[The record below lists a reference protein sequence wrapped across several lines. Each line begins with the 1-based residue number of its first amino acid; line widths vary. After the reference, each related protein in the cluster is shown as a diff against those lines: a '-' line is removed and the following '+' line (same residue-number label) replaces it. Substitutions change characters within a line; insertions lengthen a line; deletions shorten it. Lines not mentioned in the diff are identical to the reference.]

1 MGSSPA
7 GRISRTVRRGGIPT
21 TGGRDVACRHSP
33 RMKEVFQVIE
43 MMKREGVIKD
53 YAVTGAIGAI
63 FYVEPFNTADIDFLV
78 NLPSSD
84 SLLISLEPIH
94 SWLRSRG
101 YEIDSGG
108 SFVVEGWPIQYVPVG
123 SELAAEALREA
134 HYLPFEPG
142 VSVRVVKA
150 EYLAAEA
157 VRIGRPKDIQRVSML
172 ILVDDF
178 DADLFAD
185 IAKRFSL
192 EDKWKKIEPHIRV

>member
-1 MGSSPA
+1 
-7 GRISRTVRRGGIPT
+7 
-21 TGGRDVACRHSP
+21 
-33 RMKEVFQVIE
+33 MKEVFQLIE

-63 FYVEPFNTADIDFLV
+63 FYVEAFNTADIDFLI
-78 NLPSSD
+78 NLPISD
-84 SLLISLEPIH
+84 SLLVSLEPIH

-101 YEIDSGG
+101 YEVDSGG
-108 SFVVEGWPIQYVPVG
+108 SFVVEGWPIQFVPVG
-123 SELAAEALREA
+123 SELTAEALREA

-142 VSVRVVKA
+142 VGVRVVKA

-172 ILVDDF
+172 ILADDF
-178 DADLFAD
+178 DADLFVD

-192 EDKWKKIEPHIRV
+192 EDKWKKIERYIRAQ